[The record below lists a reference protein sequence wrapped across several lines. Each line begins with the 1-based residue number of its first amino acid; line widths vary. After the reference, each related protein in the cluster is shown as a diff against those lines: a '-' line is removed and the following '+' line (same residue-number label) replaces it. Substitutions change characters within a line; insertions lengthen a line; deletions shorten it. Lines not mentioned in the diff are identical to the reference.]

1 MLLWSA
7 GHPPPRNVVV
17 FLHGWQALPPYV
29 YGDWLRHL
37 AAEGNTIVYPVC
49 QGARTRPQAVLDV
62 ALAGIATGLRAAH
75 ADPNA
80 VVTIGHITGGVI
92 AFDYAAVAGSRG
104 LPGPRAVLAVYPG
117 RNPPGGEIPTAN
129 LSAIPPSARLEVIA
143 GPGDPIPAGNAQAHA
158 LLAGAT
164 RVSSAHRSLVRAP
177 YQRSSGPF
185 PVSSAPRRS
194 SWAVADRLIAQVRS
208 AAR

>member
-7 GHPPPRNVVV
+7 GHPLPRNVVV

-49 QGARTRPQAVLDV
+49 QGAATRPHQVLDI
-62 ALAGIATGLRAAH
+62 ALAGIAAGLRAAH
-75 ADPNA
+75 ADPSA
-80 VVTIGHITGGVI
+80 VVSIGHSTGGVI
-92 AFDYAAVAGSRG
+92 AFDYAALAGSRG
-104 LPGPRAVLAVYPG
+104 LVGPRAVLAVYPG
-117 RNPPGGEIPTAN
+117 RNPPGGEIPTAD
-129 LSAIPPSARLEVIA
+129 LSAIPPSTRLEVIA
-143 GPGDPIPAGNAQAHA
+143 GPGDPIPAGNAQADA

-164 RVSSAHRSLVRAP
+164 RVSSRWRSLVSAP

-185 PVSSAPRRS
+185 PVSAAPRRS
-194 SWAVADRLIAQVRS
+194 FWAPADRLIAQARSPVR
-208 AAR
+208 